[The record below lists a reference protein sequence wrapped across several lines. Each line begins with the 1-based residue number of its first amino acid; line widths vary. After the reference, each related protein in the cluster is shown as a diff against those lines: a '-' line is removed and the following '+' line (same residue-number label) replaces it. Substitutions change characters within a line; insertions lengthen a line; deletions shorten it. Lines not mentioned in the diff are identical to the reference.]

1 MAGAL
6 AGDFR
11 TNARARTRFAGGRV
25 TNINPATAAAR
36 DLLYGLA
43 NLGVRDAVL
52 CPGPRSAPLAFAAV
66 ALERAGNSRVHVRHE
81 ERVRAF
87 TALGP
92 PKFSTVT
99 GDPRPPLVIT

>member
-36 DLLYGLA
+36 DLLYGLVS
-43 NLGVRDAVL
+43 LGVRDVVL
-52 CPGPRSAPLAFAAV
+52 CPGSRSAPLAFVAV
-66 ALERAGNSRVHVRHE
+66 ALERAGKLRMHVRYD
-81 ERVRAF
+81 ERVGACA
-87 TALGP
+87 ALGAG
-92 PKFSTVT
+92 KFSTVT
-99 GDPRPPLVIT
+99 GDARPRV